1 MKDLKVLVITNYTT
15 SHCLPERSTSHG
27 AAVTHYLK
35 TDFCL
40 FLFRIVFVVHMVQYD
55 ILTVR

>member
-15 SHCLPERSTSHG
+15 SHSLPERGTSHG

-35 TDFCL
+35 TDFHL
-40 FLFRIVFVVHMVQYD
+40 FLFRIIFVVRMVRYD
-55 ILTVR
+55 ILRVR